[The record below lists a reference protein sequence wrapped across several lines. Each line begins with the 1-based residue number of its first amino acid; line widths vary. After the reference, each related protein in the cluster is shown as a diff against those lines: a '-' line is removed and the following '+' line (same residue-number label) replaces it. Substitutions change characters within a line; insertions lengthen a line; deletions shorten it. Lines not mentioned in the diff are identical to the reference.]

1 MIRLAEV
8 YLNYAEILNE
18 LGTDRSTA
26 VEYINKVRRRVNM
39 TDLNASDFGSYD
51 LLLARIKHER
61 VMELC
66 GECLRF
72 NDLDRWGDIYTQAGV
87 NALAERDEDFLTYT
101 IGTSHLAH

>member
-61 VMELC
+61 VMDWRGETSSQAAPPEEARYKPKYC
-66 GECLRF
+66 GRCKPE
-72 NDLDRWGDIYTQAGV
+72 
-87 NALAERDEDFLTYT
+87 
-101 IGTSHLAH
+101 